1 LFFCHDG
8 EWLRCSGD
16 QINRSDAEFV
26 FGFMVFTEM
35 KAILAFCLILISIAL
50 YMYLELKTKFS
61 QPVPY
66 LHFAIALVGLV
77 LLGVLLK
84 QHFSWFR
91 AVLLVVGVV
100 LSGGFVWWTLSYSRY
115 DTDPA
120 EMKGKSAADFVLINR
135 QFTKVPLGDMLSK
148 SERTL
153 VLFYR
158 GYW

>member
-1 LFFCHDG
+1 
-8 EWLRCSGD
+8 
-16 QINRSDAEFV
+16 
-26 FGFMVFTEM
+26 MVFTDM
-35 KAILAFCLILISIAL
+35 KAILAFCLILISLAL

-66 LHFAIALVGLV
+66 MHFVLALAGLV

-84 QHFSWFR
+84 QNFTWFR
-91 AVLLVVGVV
+91 AVLMVLGVV

-115 DTDPA
+115 DAAPA
-120 EMKGKSAADFVLINR
+120 EMNGKSAADFVLINR
-135 QFTKVPLGDMLSK
+135 QFTKVPLGDMLGK